1 MGDSF
6 FRPTVALQ
14 ATIHK
19 EPLMGAADNNEAVAL
34 AAQAAAGDTH
44 AQRRLVERLHRRV
57 QSIALSILGNAR
69 DAEDATQVILMEIL
83 KCIGSFRGESLTG
96 WSDRIA
102 ARTAIRHARQ
112 RRIHGLRFEATEDL
126 DNLAWSKDTAY
137 ADADHARDLRDYLA
151 QLPEARRE
159 VLVLRHMLDYSID
172 EIAELTEVSP
182 NTVKD
187 RLLHAR
193 EQMRR
198 LIRRDRMMDQSR
210 GGV

>member
-1 MGDSF
+1 MGNSF
-6 FRPTVALQ
+6 FRPAAALQ
-14 ATIHK
+14 ATIYC

-57 QSIALSILGNAR
+57 QSIALSILGNAL

-83 KCIGSFRGESLTG
+83 KSIGSFRGESLTG

-102 ARTAIRHARQ
+102 ARTAIRQARQ
-112 RRIHGLRFEATEDL
+112 RRIHGLRFEATESL
-126 DNLAWSKDTAY
+126 DNLAWSRDATY
-137 ADADHARDLRDYLA
+137 ADAGHAHDLRDYLA

-172 EIAELTEVSP
+172 EIADLTEVSP

-193 EQMRR
+193 EQLRR
-198 LIRRDRMMDQSR
+198 LIRRDRMIDQSR
-210 GGV
+210 GNA

>member
-6 FRPTVALQ
+6 FRPIVALQ

-19 EPLMGAADNNEAVAL
+19 EPLMGTADNNEAVAL

-57 QSIALSILGNAR
+57 QSIALSILGNAL

-112 RRIHGLRFEATEDL
+112 RRIHGLRFEATENL
-126 DNLAWSKDTAY
+126 DNLAWSKDAAY

-151 QLPEARRE
+151 HLPEARRE

-198 LIRRDRMMDQSR
+198 LIRRDRMIDQSR
-210 GGV
+210 GNA

>member
-6 FRPTVALQ
+6 FRPIVALQ

-19 EPLMGAADNNEAVAL
+19 EPLMGTADNNEAVAL

-57 QSIALSILGNAR
+57 QSIALSILGNAL

-112 RRIHGLRFEATEDL
+112 RRIHGLRFEATENL
-126 DNLAWSKDTAY
+126 DNLAWSKDAAY

-151 QLPEARRE
+151 HLPEARRE

-198 LIRRDRMMDQSR
+198 LSRRDRMIDQSR
-210 GGV
+210 GNA

>member
-1 MGDSF
+1 MG
-6 FRPTVALQ
+6 T
-14 ATIHK
+14 
-19 EPLMGAADNNEAVAL
+19 ADNNDAVAL

-44 AQRRLVERLHRRV
+44 AQHRLVERLHRRV
-57 QSIALSILGNAR
+57 QSIALSILGNAL

-83 KCIGSFRGESLTG
+83 KCIGSFRGENLTG

-112 RRIHGLRFEATEDL
+112 RRIHGLRFEATENL
-126 DNLAWSKDTAY
+126 DNLACSLACSKDAAY

-172 EIAELTEVSP
+172 EIAELTDVSP

-193 EQMRR
+193 EQLRR
-198 LIRRDRMMDQSR
+198 LIRRDRMIDQSR
-210 GGV
+210 GNT

>member
-1 MGDSF
+1 MADSF
-6 FRPTVALQ
+6 FRPTGALQ
-14 ATIHK
+14 ATIHE
-19 EPLMGAADNNEAVAL
+19 EPRMGIADNHEAVAL
-34 AAQAAAGDTH
+34 AAQAAAGDTN
-44 AQRRLVERLHRRV
+44 AQRQLVERLHRRV
-57 QSIALSILGNAR
+57 QSIAFSILGNAL

-83 KCIGSFRGESLTG
+83 KCIGSFRGDSLTG

-112 RRIHGLRFEATEDL
+112 RRIHGLRFEATENL
-126 DNLAWSKDTAY
+126 DNLAWSRDAAY

-198 LIRRDRMMDQSR
+198 LIRRDRMIDQSR
-210 GGV
+210 GNA

>member
-1 MGDSF
+1 MS
-6 FRPTVALQ
+6 P
-14 ATIHK
+14 
-19 EPLMGAADNNEAVAL
+19 ADNNDTIAL
-34 AAQAAAGDTH
+34 ATKAAAGDMH

-57 QSIALSILGNAR
+57 QSIAFSILGNAL

-83 KCIGSFRGESLTG
+83 KCLGSFRGESLTG

-102 ARTAIRHARQ
+102 VRIAMRHARQ
-112 RRIHGLRFEATEDL
+112 RRIHGLRFEATDNL
-126 DNLAWSKDTAY
+126 DDLAWSGDSVAAE
-137 ADADHARDLRDYLA
+137 ADLARDLRDYMA

-172 EIAELTEVSP
+172 DIAGLTEVSP

-193 EQMRR
+193 EQLRR
-198 LIRRDRMMDQSR
+198 LIRRDRMIDQAR
-210 GGV
+210 GKA

>member
-1 MGDSF
+1 MG
-6 FRPTVALQ
+6 TA
-14 ATIHK
+14 
-19 EPLMGAADNNEAVAL
+19 ENNEAVAL
-34 AAQAAAGDTH
+34 AAQAAAGDSH

-57 QSIALSILGNAR
+57 QSIALSILGNAL

-96 WSDRIA
+96 WSDRIT
-102 ARTAIRHARQ
+102 ARTAIRYARQ

-126 DNLAWSKDTAY
+126 DNLAWSRDAAF
-137 ADADHARDLRDYLA
+137 ADADHARDLRGYLA

-172 EIAELTEVSP
+172 EIAELTDVSP

-198 LIRRDRMMDQSR
+198 LIRRDRMLDQSK
-210 GGV
+210 VNA

>member
-1 MGDSF
+1 MH
-6 FRPTVALQ
+6 
-14 ATIHK
+14 ATIHR
-19 EPLMGAADNNEAVAL
+19 EHLVGTADNNEAVAL

-44 AQRRLVERLHRRV
+44 ARHRLVERLHRRV
-57 QSIALSILGNAR
+57 QSIALSILGNAL

-83 KCIGSFRGESLTG
+83 KCIGSFRGENLTG

-112 RRIHGLRFEATEDL
+112 RRIHGLRFEATENL
-126 DNLAWSKDTAY
+126 DNLAWSKDAAY
-137 ADADHARDLRDYLA
+137 ADADHARDLRDYLSH
-151 QLPEARRE
+151 LPEARRE

-193 EQMRR
+193 EQLRR
-198 LIRRDRMMDQSR
+198 LIRRDRMIDQSK
-210 GGV
+210 GNA

>member
-6 FRPTVALQ
+6 FRPAFAFQ
-14 ATIHK
+14 ATIHE
-19 EPLMGAADNNEAVAL
+19 EPLMGPADNNEAVAL

-57 QSIALSILGNAR
+57 QSIALSILGNAL

-83 KCIGSFRGESLTG
+83 KSIGSFRGESLTG

-112 RRIHGLRFEATEDL
+112 RRIHGLRFEATENL
-126 DNLAWSKDTAY
+126 DNLAWSKDAAY

-172 EIAELTEVSP
+172 EIAELTDVSP

-198 LIRRDRMMDQSR
+198 LIRRDRMIDQSR
-210 GGV
+210 GNA